1 MGCNKVFKR
10 NSRAL
15 ACIIWLNLLA
25 GHNQRL
31 SLSMNAD
38 SSNMSCY
45 WFQYAS
51 RLGGLADLGVSTVVS
66 GVST

>member
-31 SLSMNAD
+31 SMNAD
-38 SSNMSCY
+38 SSNMSCC
-45 WFQYAS
+45 WFQYAP
-51 RLGGLADLGVSTVVS
+51 RLGGLADLWVSTVVS